1 MSDGNSQL
9 PADVTIL
16 NLTLAE
22 AATQQELRRQAAVID
37 GVAVS
42 FQQTPQLDGRVTLN
56 VHFAPLPAAG
66 GAAPTPAVPPIAA
79 PTPVLSVPGKG
90 GHALSAE
97 HWQTTLGA
105 LGNPDEAL
113 LWALIKQ
120 ESENMTGFLPDRRPI
135 ILYERHVFA
144 RNSNNRFNQSHPD
157 ISGPQYK
164 PGEYGSLDN
173 QYRRLVE
180 AMALDHA
187 AALMAASWGL
197 GQTLGEGAV
206 EIGYAS
212 VDALVAQMQVSEDLH
227 LDAMVAEIG
236 KKNAVQVF
244 KNRTNGLKDF
254 ARLYN
259 GAGRVDGYASELTAK
274 FDEFRTK
281 GLPDVPVR
289 TAQMYLTY
297 QNEKPGP
304 IDGVMG
310 NTTRT
315 ALLSFQ
321 SKQGLPGSGV
331 ADIATLE
338 RLQALLFSA

>member
-1 MSDGNSQL
+1 MSGGNMQL

-16 NLTLAE
+16 NLTPAE
-22 AATQQELRRQAAVID
+22 AATQQELRRQAAAID

-42 FQQTPQLDGRVTLN
+42 FQQIPQPDGRVTLN

-66 GAAPTPAVPPIAA
+66 RAAPASALPPINA
-79 PTPVLSVPGKG
+79 PTPVPSPQGKG
-90 GHALSAE
+90 GQALSAA
-97 HWQTTLGA
+97 HWQSTLDT

-120 ESENMTGFLPDRRPI
+120 ESETMTGFLPDRRPI

-144 RNSNNRFNQSHPD
+144 RNSNNRFDQSHPD

-164 PGEYGSLDN
+164 PDEYGSLDN
-173 QYRRLVE
+173 QYLRLIE

-212 VDALVAQMQVSEDLH
+212 VDALVAQMQVSEDLQ
-227 LDAMVAEIG
+227 LDAIVAEIS

-244 KNRTNGLKDF
+244 KNRANGLKDF

-259 GAGRVDGYASELTAK
+259 GTGRVDGYASELTAK

-281 GLPDVPVR
+281 GLPDLPVR

-297 QNEKPGP
+297 QKEKPGP
-304 IDGVMG
+304 IDGVLG
-310 NTTRT
+310 NTTRG

-321 SKQGLPGSGV
+321 AKQGLPGTGV
-331 ADIATLE
+331 ADIATLD
-338 RLQALLFSA
+338 RLEALLFPA